1 MGVKQ
6 ILVPDI
12 GDFSDVAIIDVY
24 ISEGDQIGEDDP
36 VIALESEKAV
46 TDIPSPYAGKIVK
59 VHVTEGDLVSKD
71 SLLADIETEAQ
82 EEEEQ
87 AKEEE
92 PKEEQKEEQR
102 ERPKPEEEPQSS
114 EKPDEDEQEQEKET
128 KEPEPKKQERP
139 DLVNA
144 QKPGAAYHA
153 TPSVRQYARELGVEL
168 SSLKATG
175 PNGRILKEDVQNF
188 VKQAVK
194 SGGQPAAAQAVELED
209 FSVYGDIERKPLS
222 RIKKISGPHLQRSY
236 QTIPHVTQF
245 DLADVTELEAF
256 RKQLKGEMKQRSEE
270 NQVKISILP
279 FIIKAVVKAL
289 EHFPDFNSSY
299 DGASGE
305 LILKYYYNI
314 GIAVDTPD
322 GLVVPVLKNAD
333 TKSVE
338 EIAKELSEIS
348 ERARKGKLKSSDIS
362 GASFSISS
370 LGGIGGTYF
379 TPIINAP
386 ETAILGISKI
396 SVQPVYNGSE
406 FVPRSMLPLSLSYD
420 HRAIDGASGA
430 RFVTQL
436 STLLADIRR
445 VLL

>member
-24 ISEGDQIGEDDP
+24 ISDGDQIGEEDP

-71 SLLADIETEAQ
+71 SLLADIEVEAQ
-82 EEEEQ
+82 E
-87 AKEEE
+87 KEEK
-92 PKEEQKEEQR
+92 PKEETRASEE
-102 ERPKPEEEPQSS
+102 PEE
-114 EKPDEDEQEQEKET
+114 KGQEKEEVGKPEK
-128 KEPEPKKQERP
+128 KETAPQKQERP

-144 QKPGAAYHA
+144 QEPGAAYHA

-188 VKQAVK
+188 VKQTVK

-222 RIKKISGPHLQRSY
+222 RIKKISGPHLLRSY
-236 QTIPHVTQF
+236 QGIPHVTQF
-245 DLADVTELEAF
+245 DQADVTELEAF

-333 TKSVE
+333 KKSVE
-338 EIAKELSEIS
+338 ETARELSEIS

-386 ETAILGISKI
+386 ETAILGVSKI
-396 SVQPVYNGSE
+396 SVQPVYSGSE

-430 RFVTQL
+430 RFVTYL
-436 STLLADIRR
+436 STLLGDMRR

>member
-24 ISEGDQIGEDDP
+24 ISDGDQIGEEDP

-71 SLLADIETEAQ
+71 SLLADIEVEAQ
-82 EEEEQ
+82 E
-87 AKEEE
+87 KEEK
-92 PKEEQKEEQR
+92 PKEETRASEEPEEKGQKKEEVG
-102 ERPKPEEEPQSS
+102 KPE
-114 EKPDEDEQEQEKET
+114 KKET
-128 KEPEPKKQERP
+128 APQKQERP

-144 QKPGAAYHA
+144 QEPGAAYHA

-188 VKQAVK
+188 VKQTVK

-222 RIKKISGPHLQRSY
+222 RIKKISGPHLLRSY
-236 QTIPHVTQF
+236 QGIPHVTQF
-245 DLADVTELEAF
+245 DQADVTELEAF

-333 TKSVE
+333 KKSVE
-338 EIAKELSEIS
+338 ETARELSEIS

-386 ETAILGISKI
+386 ETAILGVSKI
-396 SVQPVYNGSE
+396 SVQPVYSGSE

-430 RFVTQL
+430 RFVTYL
-436 STLLADIRR
+436 SMLLGDMRR

>member
-24 ISEGDQIGEDDP
+24 ISDGDQIGEEDP

-59 VHVTEGDLVSKD
+59 VHVAEGDLVSKD
-71 SLLADIETEAQ
+71 SLLADIEVEAQ
-82 EEEEQ
+82 E
-87 AKEEE
+87 KEEK
-92 PKEEQKEEQR
+92 PKEETRASEE
-102 ERPKPEEEPQSS
+102 PEE
-114 EKPDEDEQEQEKET
+114 KGQEKEEVGKPEK
-128 KEPEPKKQERP
+128 KETAPQKQERP

-144 QKPGAAYHA
+144 QEPGAAYHA

-188 VKQAVK
+188 VKQTVK

-222 RIKKISGPHLQRSY
+222 RIKKISGPHLLRSY
-236 QTIPHVTQF
+236 QGIPHVTQF
-245 DLADVTELEAF
+245 DQADVTELEAF

-333 TKSVE
+333 KKSVE
-338 EIAKELSEIS
+338 ETARELSEIS

-386 ETAILGISKI
+386 ETAILGVSKI
-396 SVQPVYNGSE
+396 SVQPVYSGSE

-430 RFVTQL
+430 RFVTYL
-436 STLLADIRR
+436 SMLLGDMRR

>member
-24 ISEGDQIGEDDP
+24 ISDGDQIGEEDP

-59 VHVTEGDLVSKD
+59 VHVAEGDLVSKD
-71 SLLADIETEAQ
+71 SLLADIEVEAQ
-82 EEEEQ
+82 E
-87 AKEEE
+87 KEEK
-92 PKEEQKEEQR
+92 PKEETRASEEPEEKGQKKEEVG
-102 ERPKPEEEPQSS
+102 KPE
-114 EKPDEDEQEQEKET
+114 KKET
-128 KEPEPKKQERP
+128 APQKQERP

-144 QKPGAAYHA
+144 QEPGAAYHA

-188 VKQAVK
+188 VKQTVK

-222 RIKKISGPHLQRSY
+222 RIKKISGPHLLRSY
-236 QTIPHVTQF
+236 QGIPHVTQF
-245 DLADVTELEAF
+245 DQADVTELEAF

-333 TKSVE
+333 KKSVE
-338 EIAKELSEIS
+338 ETARELSEIS

-386 ETAILGISKI
+386 ETAILGVSKI
-396 SVQPVYNGSE
+396 SVQPVYSGSE

-430 RFVTQL
+430 RFVTYL
-436 STLLADIRR
+436 SMLLGDMRR

>member
-1 MGVKQ
+1 MGTKQ

-59 VHVTEGDLVSKD
+59 VHVNEGDLVSKD
-71 SLLADIETEAQ
+71 TLLADIETEAQ
-82 EEEEQ
+82 EEEEK
-87 AKEEE
+87 AKEEKPKE
-92 PKEEQKEEQR
+92 QPKEEDKTEKR
-102 ERPKPEEEPQSS
+102 EKSEPEEETT
-114 EKPDEDEQEQEKET
+114 EKPE
-128 KEPEPKKQERP
+128 KKQQEEEKKPQPQKKERP

-168 SSLKATG
+168 SSLKASG
-175 PNGRILKEDVQNF
+175 PNGRILREDVQDF

-236 QTIPHVTQF
+236 QSIPHVTQF

-322 GLVVPVLKNAD
+322 GLVVPVLKDAD
-333 TKSVE
+333 KKSVE
-338 EIAKELSEIS
+338 EIARELSEVS
-348 ERARKGKLKSSDIS
+348 ERARKGKLKSGDIT